1 MALTNAER
9 QARYR
14 GAAEGLEAVELPRAS
29 GVTARPPATASGGR
43 PRRGA
48 GRRHREAVD
57 AGGVV
62 LPGSDPPPGRTAS
75 LSEGRRRV
83 AAGRPHCARPP
94 QRYGPSRDTPPAP
107 RLGGQLGALRP
118 GLDARVPTVHNV
130 PGTRRATELRTP
142 PPDRNRRSRCRGTP
156 PFGRRA
162 DGGVGLVRRGGR
174 RNHGTGDRP
183 WATDASRPSTGRADR
198 RSLTRTAALG
208 WSRRRRATADPRRAP
223 RAPNSSARAGL
234 TCWPETGRPR
244 PRPWQIMSVQRAPAH
259 RSPRQDPC
267 FRPLIR
273 PPSPRL
279 TCRRFRLISGLERT
293 PRAATVLRAAR
304 GRRRFRSVVSD
315 RGALPR
321 GRRSRVAHRG
331 SRLRSVLG
339 IRDRAASP
347 LNPARAHRPRQAWE
361 PPLWRAG
368 IARGSGG
375 GAGTS
380 ARQALA
386 PDGRA
391 RRRFRGVPRA
401 FHVYRRCMA
410 AGGRESGCH
419 RARLALQ

>member
-183 WATDASRPSTGRADR
+183 RATDASRPSTGRADR
-198 RSLTRTAALG
+198 RALTRTAASGVESAAAGDGGPPAGAPCAEQLRP
-208 WSRRRRATADPRRAP
+208 SRTDVLVGNRRTSAP
-223 RAPNSSARAGL
+223 PMTDNVG
-234 TCWPETGRPR
+234 
-244 PRPWQIMSVQRAPAH
+244 QRAPAH

-293 PRAATVLRAAR
+293 AR
-304 GRRRFRSVVSD
+304 
-315 RGALPR
+315 
-321 GRRSRVAHRG
+321 
-331 SRLRSVLG
+331 
-339 IRDRAASP
+339 
-347 LNPARAHRPRQAWE
+347 E
-361 PPLWRAG
+361 
-368 IARGSGG
+368 GSGG
-375 GAGTS
+375 RASHHRLRVLSRVS
-380 ARQALA
+380 AVAVESVTF
-386 PDGRA
+386 RA
-391 RRRFRGVPRA
+391 RISLNLARNA
-401 FHVYRRCMA
+401 T
-410 AGGRESGCH
+410 ESGSASREIH
-419 RARLALQ
+419 ISS

>member
-1 MALTNAER
+1 MPGD
-9 QARYR
+9 R
-14 GAAEGLEAVELPRAS
+14 GDRAGGRLRPRGRRGGSLAAEGLEAVELPRAS

-293 PRAATVLRAAR
+293 AR
-304 GRRRFRSVVSD
+304 
-315 RGALPR
+315 
-321 GRRSRVAHRG
+321 
-331 SRLRSVLG
+331 
-339 IRDRAASP
+339 
-347 LNPARAHRPRQAWE
+347 E
-361 PPLWRAG
+361 
-368 IARGSGG
+368 GSGG
-375 GAGTS
+375 RASHHRLRVLSRVS
-380 ARQALA
+380 AVAVESVTF
-386 PDGRA
+386 RA
-391 RRRFRGVPRA
+391 RISLNLARNA
-401 FHVYRRCMA
+401 T
-410 AGGRESGCH
+410 ESGSASREIH
-419 RARLALQ
+419 ISS

>member
-107 RLGGQLGALRP
+107 RLGGQSGALRP

-183 WATDASRPSTGRADR
+183 RATDASRPSTGRADR

-293 PRAATVLRAAR
+293 VDDPV
-304 GRRRFRSVVSD
+304 RRRHR
-315 RGALPR
+315 RA
-321 GRRSRVAHRG
+321 RSRGCVPRWRREGERGPHNESEYNTRHRWKSTEG
-331 SRLRSVLG
+331 RMWYNSRHGDGR
-339 IRDRAASP
+339 IRRADSDATEGDGRYADWCGRAGGTAASRDTLGP
-347 LNPARAHRPRQAWE
+347 EGAPAESRACR
-361 PPLWRAG
+361 
-368 IARGSGG
+368 
-375 GAGTS
+375 
-380 ARQALA
+380 
-386 PDGRA
+386 
-391 RRRFRGVPRA
+391 
-401 FHVYRRCMA
+401 
-410 AGGRESGCH
+410 
-419 RARLALQ
+419 

>member
-1 MALTNAER
+1 M
-9 QARYR
+9 
-14 GAAEGLEAVELPRAS
+14 
-29 GVTARPPATASGGR
+29 
-43 PRRGA
+43 
-48 GRRHREAVD
+48 
-57 AGGVV
+57 

-107 RLGGQLGALRP
+107 RLGGQSGALRP

-183 WATDASRPSTGRADR
+183 RATDASRPSTGRADR

-293 PRAATVLRAAR
+293 PARVGQAACH
-304 GRRRFRSVVSD
+304 
-315 RGALPR
+315 
-321 GRRSRVAHRG
+321 VAGVHDG
-331 SRLRSVLG
+331 GEV
-339 IRDRAASP
+339 DASP
-347 LNPARAHRPRQAWE
+347 RE
-361 PPLWRAG
+361 
-368 IARGSGG
+368 
-375 GAGTS
+375 
-380 ARQALA
+380 
-386 PDGRA
+386 
-391 RRRFRGVPRA
+391 RR
-401 FHVYRRCMA
+401 
-410 AGGRESGCH
+410 
-419 RARLALQ
+419 

>member
-1 MALTNAER
+1 M
-9 QARYR
+9 
-14 GAAEGLEAVELPRAS
+14 
-29 GVTARPPATASGGR
+29 
-43 PRRGA
+43 
-48 GRRHREAVD
+48 
-57 AGGVV
+57 

-107 RLGGQLGALRP
+107 RLGGQSGALRP

-142 PPDRNRRSRCRGTP
+142 PPDRNRHSRCRGTP

-162 DGGVGLVRRGGR
+162 DVGVGLVRRGGR

-183 WATDASRPSTGRADR
+183 RATDASRPSTGRADR

-293 PRAATVLRAAR
+293 ALTGFPRRVVLATRAAVRAGGSASPPGAILFGRRRRLGGRRRRLGGRFRRLRRRVGGPEVPIAGRALPELLRRPRILGAGIPQLHRGAAPLATNRDVGMVHGRNCSVPSGGVATRPRAAAAP
-304 GRRRFRSVVSD
+304 
-315 RGALPR
+315 APL
-321 GRRSRVAHRG
+321 GRRSRR
-331 SRLRSVLG
+331 SRR
-339 IRDRAASP
+339 
-347 LNPARAHRPRQAWE
+347 
-361 PPLWRAG
+361 
-368 IARGSGG
+368 
-375 GAGTS
+375 
-380 ARQALA
+380 
-386 PDGRA
+386 
-391 RRRFRGVPRA
+391 
-401 FHVYRRCMA
+401 
-410 AGGRESGCH
+410 
-419 RARLALQ
+419 

>member
-107 RLGGQLGALRP
+107 RLGGQSGALRP

-183 WATDASRPSTGRADR
+183 RATDASRPSTGRADR

-244 PRPWQIMSVQRAPAH
+244 PRPSQIMSVQRAPAH

-293 PRAATVLRAAR
+293 RSGA
-304 GRRRFRSVVSD
+304 RRRAPEETRSCRSRGIRGGAAFD
-315 RGALPR
+315 RTIALTAVPGALP
-321 GRRSRVAHRG
+321 HN
-331 SRLRSVLG
+331 LLVL
-339 IRDRAASP
+339 
-347 LNPARAHRPRQAWE
+347 
-361 PPLWRAG
+361 
-368 IARGSGG
+368 
-375 GAGTS
+375 
-380 ARQALA
+380 
-386 PDGRA
+386 
-391 RRRFRGVPRA
+391 
-401 FHVYRRCMA
+401 
-410 AGGRESGCH
+410 
-419 RARLALQ
+419 

>member
-1 MALTNAER
+1 MLPVRCAPSPPSLDSRERPGPEPPVTGPLRNGVELVVALTNAER

-29 GVTARPPATASGGR
+29 GVTARARQLDHRRQLPVGGHDG
-43 PRRGA
+43 GA

-107 RLGGQLGALRP
+107 RLGGQSGALRP

-142 PPDRNRRSRCRGTP
+142 TPDRNRHSRCRGTP

-183 WATDASRPSTGRADR
+183 RATDASRPSTGRADR

-208 WSRRRRATADPRRAP
+208 WSRRRRATADP
-223 RAPNSSARAGL
+223 G
-234 TCWPETGRPR
+234 GRPVR
-244 PRPWQIMSVQRAPAH
+244 RTAP
-259 RSPRQDPC
+259 PEQD
-267 FRPLIR
+267 
-273 PPSPRL
+273 
-279 TCRRFRLISGLERT
+279 
-293 PRAATVLRAAR
+293 
-304 GRRRFRSVVSD
+304 
-315 RGALPR
+315 
-321 GRRSRVAHRG
+321 
-331 SRLRSVLG
+331 
-339 IRDRAASP
+339 
-347 LNPARAHRPRQAWE
+347 
-361 PPLWRAG
+361 
-368 IARGSGG
+368 
-375 GAGTS
+375 
-380 ARQALA
+380 
-386 PDGRA
+386 
-391 RRRFRGVPRA
+391 
-401 FHVYRRCMA
+401 
-410 AGGRESGCH
+410 
-419 RARLALQ
+419 

>member
-1 MALTNAER
+1 MGLA
-9 QARYR
+9 ARPGR
-14 GAAEGLEAVELPRAS
+14 GVPAVHDAHGTRRNRRIRGTPDRNRRLGVAAGVGAADRSRRKP
-29 GVTARPPATASGGR
+29 PPAPAPTG
-43 PRRGA
+43 
-48 GRRHREAVD
+48 
-57 AGGVV
+57 V
-62 LPGSDPPPGRTAS
+62 LPGPLLPGTCRRSAGRSAAHRSHTNHRRRSTYAVFSGVSFECRLTGARTDPSETSSPEVCSFQLPQVCSFRLPLT

-83 AAGRPHCARPP
+83 TAGRPHCARPP

-107 RLGGQLGALRP
+107 RLGGQSGALRP

-142 PPDRNRRSRCRGTP
+142 TPDRNRRSRCRGTP

-183 WATDASRPSTGRADR
+183 RATDASRPSTGRADR

-293 PRAATVLRAAR
+293 NPHGACQGRNTARRGGRSWPASTAAIVFGAAACA
-304 GRRRFRSVVSD
+304 GRRER
-315 RGALPR
+315 PN
-321 GRRSRVAHRG
+321 RR
-331 SRLRSVLG
+331 
-339 IRDRAASP
+339 
-347 LNPARAHRPRQAWE
+347 
-361 PPLWRAG
+361 
-368 IARGSGG
+368 
-375 GAGTS
+375 T
-380 ARQALA
+380 
-386 PDGRA
+386 
-391 RRRFRGVPRA
+391 
-401 FHVYRRCMA
+401 
-410 AGGRESGCH
+410 
-419 RARLALQ
+419 

>member
-83 AAGRPHCARPP
+83 AAGRPHCTRPP
-94 QRYGPSRDTPPAP
+94 QRCGPSRDTPPAP
-107 RLGGQLGALRP
+107 RLGGQSGALRP

-183 WATDASRPSTGRADR
+183 RATDASRPSTGRADR

-293 PRAATVLRAAR
+293 TVLPARSLRRRTVQTPGRLVGRRLPGLVAPPPKCGSFERETPGPAFVSGQRWLIRLAMAAAPKPLSMLTTATPVAQLFNIDSSAAT
-304 GRRRFRSVVSD
+304 
-315 RGALPR
+315 P
-321 GRRSRVAHRG
+321 
-331 SRLRSVLG
+331 
-339 IRDRAASP
+339 
-347 LNPARAHRPRQAWE
+347 PAP
-361 PPLWRAG
+361 
-368 IARGSGG
+368 
-375 GAGTS
+375 
-380 ARQALA
+380 A
-386 PDGRA
+386 P
-391 RRRFRGVPRA
+391 
-401 FHVYRRCMA
+401 
-410 AGGRESGCH
+410 
-419 RARLALQ
+419 